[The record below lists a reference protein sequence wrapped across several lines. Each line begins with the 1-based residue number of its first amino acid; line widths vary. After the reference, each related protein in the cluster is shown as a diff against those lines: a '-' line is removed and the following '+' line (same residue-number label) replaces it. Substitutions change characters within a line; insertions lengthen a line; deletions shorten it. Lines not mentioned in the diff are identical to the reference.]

1 MGFCVTLTPAI
12 MSRLIFALLV
22 LASVLLQVSY
32 VVSQEPEEEPSS
44 PENSATSESKPS
56 ADSPSD
62 YSKES
67 SVVEK
72 FELRWRFEND
82 GTGRREQ
89 TGRVR
94 VKSDAGVQRWGR
106 LRFGY
111 NSANETIEI
120 TYVRV
125 LKPDG
130 SVVTAGADAVQ
141 EVTGQIQ
148 RVAPVYT
155 DFREKHITVP
165 GLRAGDTLEWQS
177 VTVIHTPLAPGQF
190 WTQYN
195 FQKAQVVLEEKLEI
209 DVPAARPIKLET
221 KPGYDPKI
229 SEDNGRRVYRW
240 STANLETQASKAAAD
255 KNNDKDKK
263 KKKKPQELTAD
274 VQLSSFASWEEVGRW
289 YAGLEKDRRV
299 PSKAVKAKADELTK
313 GKQSDLAKIEALYDY
328 TALNFRYVSL
338 ALGIGR
344 YQPHSADEVL
354 HNQYGDCKD
363 KNTLLAALLE
373 AEGYHSSTV
382 LISSVYKLDPDVPSP
397 AQFNHA
403 ITMVPLPKEEVWM
416 DTTTEVAPFRLLLYS
431 LRKKQALV
439 IPQDGTPQLEETPAD
454 SPMPDTQVLQIEGNV
469 DDTGKLDARIA
480 YEIRGDSEVPIRRAF
495 RNVASAQW
503 LQIAEG
509 MSSIEGMGKD
519 VSEVK
524 VSDLSAT
531 NEPLKFSYRVV
542 KANYV
547 DPSKKKVGIK
557 LPLAVLGLAAA
568 NAEDADGPDP
578 IKLGPPTSRVYKVRL
593 DFPAKYTLRLPVP
606 FSVKRD
612 YGNYEVTYKIESNVL
627 TSERRLTINQAELPS
642 ARVQDYLA
650 FRRSVVED
658 LAQQI
663 SLETE
668 STSTG
673 VTPSADAKPSELF
686 KRGNDAR
693 KEGNYSLAIDLLK
706 RGTDAD
712 PKTNNGWNELGLAYF
727 DSRQDDLALT
737 ALQKQIE
744 VTPYHPNAF
753 DNIGR
758 IYLRQRKYDDA
769 MKWFNKQ
776 IEVDPLNKNAH
787 YNIGTALL
795 EERKYTDA
803 LPTLE
808 KSASLSPDNAEA
820 QVHLGEAYLNL
831 GQDDKAVAAF
841 DQALKL
847 STRPV
852 TWNNIAY
859 RLALKKSHLD
869 LARSYSESAVS
880 TTVASLR
887 VVSLDSLDARDLGK
901 TSSLATCWDTLGWV
915 AFAENKPDQAQK
927 YLISAW
933 QLSRSSVVADHAAQ
947 VFESQGDKERA
958 IHFYA
963 LAMNAHRPDPE
974 TRRRLVALV
983 GSDDKAEA
991 AIAKS
996 RDEFTALST
1005 IKIPNAA
1012 KVEGKADFFVLL
1024 KTGSVP
1030 EAVVESVKFVSGEE
1044 KLKPLAAALI
1054 SNHFD
1059 QSLPDS
1065 TPVKILRRGTLSCAA
1080 NAPDCAFQMAPP
1092 DEVRSVN

>member
-1 MGFCVTLTPAI
+1 
-12 MSRLIFALLV
+12 MSRLIFASLV
-22 LASVLLQVSY
+22 LTSLLLQVPHA
-32 VVSQEPEEEPSS
+32 VSQEPEEEPAS

-56 ADSPSD
+56 TGSQAD

-72 FELRWRFEND
+72 YEMRWRFEND

-94 VKSDAGVQRWGR
+94 VKSDAGVQRWGQ

-111 NSANETIEI
+111 NSVNETIEI

-125 LKPDG
+125 LKQDG

-155 DFREKHITVP
+155 DFREKHVTVP
-165 GLRAGDTLEWQS
+165 GLRAGDILEWQS
-177 VTVIHTPLAPGQF
+177 VVSLHTPLAPGQF
-190 WTQYN
+190 WTQHN

-209 DVPAARPIKLET
+209 DVPAARSIKLKT

-229 SEDNGRRVYRW
+229 SEDNGRRIYRW
-240 STANLETQASKAAAD
+240 STANLETEASKAAAD
-255 KNNDKDKK
+255 KNKDKDKK
-263 KKKKPQELTAD
+263 KKKKPQELTPD

-299 PSKAVKAKADELTK
+299 PSKDVKAKADELTK

-373 AEGYHSSTV
+373 AEGFHSSTV
-382 LISSVYKLDPDVPSP
+382 LIGSVYKLDPDVPSP

-416 DTTTEVAPFRLLLYS
+416 DTTTEVAPFRLLLYT

-439 IPQDGTPQLEETPAD
+439 IPQDGTPHLEETPAD
-454 SPMPDTQVLQIEGNV
+454 SPMPDTQVLQIEGKV
-469 DDTGKLDARIA
+469 DDAGKLDARIA
-480 YEIRGDSEVPIRRAF
+480 YEIRGDSEVPLRRAF
-495 RNVASAQW
+495 RGVASAQW
-503 LQIAEG
+503 LLVVEG
-509 MSSIEGMGKD
+509 ISSAEGMGKD
-519 VSEVK
+519 VSELK
-524 VSDLSAT
+524 VSELSAT
-531 NEPLKFSYRVV
+531 NEPLRFSYRVV

-547 DPSKKKVGIK
+547 DPSKKKVEIK
-557 LPLAVLGLAAA
+557 LPLPVLGLAAA
-568 NAEDADGPDP
+568 DAEDADGLDP
-578 IKLGPPTSRVYKVRL
+578 IKLGPPTSRAYKVKL
-593 DFPAKYTLRLPVP
+593 DFPAKYTLRPPVP

-612 YGNYEVTYKIESNVL
+612 YGDYEVTYKLESNVL
-627 TSERRLTINQAELPS
+627 TAERKLTISQAELPP

-668 STSTG
+668 STSAA
-673 VTPSADAKPSELF
+673 VTPSADAKPAELF
-686 KRGNDAR
+686 RRGNDAR
-693 KEGNYSLAIDLLK
+693 KEGNYSLAIELLK

-712 PKTNNGWNELGLAYF
+712 PKTNNGWNELGVAYF
-727 DSRQDDLALT
+727 DSRQDDLAL
-737 ALQKQIE
+737 AAFQKQID

-795 EERKYTDA
+795 EEHKYADA
-803 LPTLE
+803 LPALE

-820 QVHLGEAYLNL
+820 QVHLGEGYLNL
-831 GQDDKAVAAF
+831 GQDEKAMAAF

-859 RLALKKSHLD
+859 QLALKKTHLD

-880 TTVASLR
+880 STVASLR
-887 VVSLDSLDARDLGK
+887 VLSLDSLDARDLGK
-901 TSSLATCWDTLGWV
+901 TSTLATCWDTLGWV
-915 AFAENKPDQAQK
+915 AFADNKPDQAQK
-927 YLISAW
+927 YLTSAW

-947 VFESQGDKERA
+947 IFESQGDKERA

-974 TRRRLVALV
+974 TGARLMALV
-983 GSDDKAEA
+983 GSGEKAEA
-991 AIAKS
+991 AIAKY
-996 RDEFTALST
+996 RDEFTALNT

-1024 KTGSVP
+1024 KTGSGS
-1030 EAVVESVKFVSGEE
+1030 EAAVESVKFVSGEE
-1044 KLKPLAAALI
+1044 KLKPLADALR
-1054 SNHFD
+1054 SAHFD
-1059 QSLPDS
+1059 QFLPDT
-1065 TPVKILRRGTLSCAA
+1065 TPVKILRRGTSSCAA
-1080 NAPDCAFQMAPP
+1080 SDPYCAFQMAQP

>member
-1 MGFCVTLTPAI
+1 LGFCVTLTPAI

-627 TSERRLTINQAELPS
+627 TSERRLTTNQAELPS

-758 IYLRQRKYDDA
+758 IYLRRRKYDDA

-1044 KLKPLAAALI
+1044 KLKPLAAALS

>member
-1 MGFCVTLTPAI
+1 

-612 YGNYEVTYKIESNVL
+612 YSNYEVTYKIESNVL

-1044 KLKPLAAALI
+1044 KLKPLAAALS